1 MSETEVGTA
10 ELRRSANEINWR
22 HVWLTN
28 VMINTGKFGPPKIA
42 HRRMPTG
49 TRASA
54 QTSSYESSPRAAES
68 VGPLLTD
75 LARLISTSGSLV

>member
-28 VMINTGKFGPPKIA
+28 VMIDTGKFGPPKIA

-49 TRASA
+49 KSSLTRRLHKLRHMRAVLEPPKASG
-54 QTSSYESSPRAAES
+54 RC
-68 VGPLLTD
+68 
-75 LARLISTSGSLV
+75 